1 MFKNLLSFERRRV
14 ELSMMMD
21 ADRTETLRYENFV
34 PPSPSC
40 RERSL
45 GLWTDQYCRKRKS
58 LSKKMLACANLI
70 VCRASRFSSLILER
84 NQGESSSYSIETFPD
99 LFHNI
104 MTRLF
109 QILFLFSVLTGAT
122 AADRRR
128 HGRGL
133 IEEKKEDYLPDFIY
147 LKNNVFGA

>member
-1 MFKNLLSFERRRV
+1 MQ
-14 ELSMMMD
+14 
-21 ADRTETLRYENFV
+21 TETLRYENFV

-40 RERSL
+40 RSAVSDCGQTNTAGRGSL
-45 GLWTDQYCRKRKS
+45 ST

-133 IEEKKEDYLPDFIY
+133 IEEKKEVHQKDVRFKTPYERKTRRGL
-147 LKNNVFGA
+147 